1 MPVASWG
8 QRSAR
13 GVEETGATAAV
24 QRPCRRARR
33 RAAGHL
39 ARARPG
45 GVAEVAGRPLA
56 TATAPVAEREGVV
69 TIACESA
76 LWAHELELLQRD
88 LLDRLAERLE
98 ASGEGS
104 VERLRF
110 TVGSLPNHP

>member
-1 MPVASWG
+1 VRRPGPRPLSNALAG
-8 QRSAR
+8 ALAGAR
-13 GVEETGATAAV
+13 PATL
-24 QRPCRRARR
+24 
-33 RAAGHL
+33 L
-39 ARARPG
+39 ARVQAAWP
-45 GVAEVAGRPLA
+45 EVAGRPLA
-56 TATAPVAEREGVV
+56 TGTAPVAEREGVV